1 MITGIDVSRWQ
12 NTVNWRDVK
21 NHGIQFAMIRAGY
34 GNANEDPYFR
44 RNAVGV
50 ADAGI
55 DIGAYYYCS
64 AANVFEASSQAE
76 YFLNLIKGYKFTYPI
91 ALDIEDSVQASLS
104 RERITDIASAFLE
117 KIEAAGYYA
126 ILYASKYWLENKL
139 IMNGRLKR
147 FDVWLAQYT
156 SGDYTYKGNVGMWQ
170 YTDKGAVN
178 GIYGY
183 VDMDRAYKDYAA
195 IIKENGLNNLGGTHV
210 EEKDMTLEE
219 AKKIIQEKCGFDDN
233 TMMYLSFY
241 RYSES
246 MILRLAKAMV

>member
-1 MITGIDVSRWQ
+1 
-12 NTVNWRDVK
+12 
-21 NHGIQFAMIRAGY
+21 
-34 GNANEDPYFR
+34 
-44 RNAVGV
+44 
-50 ADAGI
+50 
-55 DIGAYYYCS
+55 
-64 AANVFEASSQAE
+64 
-76 YFLNLIKGYKFTYPI
+76 
-91 ALDIEDSVQASLS
+91 
-104 RERITDIASAFLE
+104 
-117 KIEAAGYYA
+117 
-126 ILYASKYWLENKL
+126 
-139 IMNGRLKR
+139 
-147 FDVWLAQYT
+147 
-156 SGDYTYKGNVGMWQ
+156 MWQ